1 MASTITNLINTI
13 DTTFPVS
20 GKNNDS
26 QGFRT
31 NFSIIQSALL
41 NTESE
46 LETIQTILGT
56 QGPTNDVNSYN
67 VTGTHVTAVNDLTIG
82 GSNVITVGN
91 NYSTVI
97 TAGGGSGNIVMAAN
111 TVTTTAV
118 DFIATNATTAT
129 SIYLTS
135 TAGILTSATF
145 TVGTTGYTATSVDYV
160 GNLIAVSPSVSISDL
175 QTVIANQTSITFL
188 NPLIPGQPSV
198 NTFINRALAGNVT
211 IGGDLFVN
219 GVLSGGG
226 FLNSLATNGYQQL
239 PGGMIMQWGQTA
251 VLTNDNTTITFP
263 IPFPNQCFIVIPAQY
278 TADQASNIN
287 VQTSAYRGTGPI
299 TSFNMF
305 ARSSERAAGIGWM
318 AIGY

>member
-239 PGGMIMQWGQTA
+239 PGGMIMQWGQTD

-305 ARSSERAAGIGWM
+305 ARSTERAAGISWM

>member
-111 TVTTTAV
+111 TVTTTA
-118 DFIATNATTAT
+118 
-129 SIYLTS
+129 IYLTS

-239 PGGMIMQWGQTA
+239 PGGMIMQWGQTD
-251 VLTNDNTTITFP
+251 VLTTDTTTISFP

-305 ARSSERAAGIGWM
+305 ARGTERAAGISWM

>member
-198 NTFINRALAGNVT
+198 NTFINRALADNVT

-239 PGGMIMQWGQTA
+239 PGGMIMQWGQTD
-251 VLTNDNTTITFP
+251 VLTTDTTTISFP

-305 ARSSERAAGIGWM
+305 ARGTERAAGIGWM

>member
-239 PGGMIMQWGQTA
+239 PGGMIMQWGQTN
-251 VLTNDNTTITFP
+251 VLTTDSTTISFP

-278 TADQASNIN
+278 DTDTGSVNN
-287 VQTSAYRGTGPI
+287 VQTSAYRGAGPI

-305 ARSSERAAGIGWM
+305 ARGTERAAGIGWM
-318 AIGY
+318 AIGH

>member
-305 ARSSERAAGIGWM
+305 ARGTERAAGIGWM

>member
-239 PGGMIMQWGQTA
+239 PGGMIMQWGQTN

-305 ARSSERAAGIGWM
+305 ARSTERAAGIGWM

>member
-239 PGGMIMQWGQTA
+239 PGGMIMQWGQTD

-305 ARSSERAAGIGWM
+305 ARSTERAAGIGWM

>member
-188 NPLIPGQPSV
+188 NPLIPGQPS
-198 NTFINRALAGNVT
+198 
-211 IGGDLFVN
+211 
-219 GVLSGGG
+219 
-226 FLNSLATNGYQQL
+226 FLNSLETNGYQQL
-239 PGGMIMQWGQTA
+239 PGGLIVQWGQTA

-263 IPFPNQCFIVIPAQY
+263 IPFPNQCFIVIPTQY
-278 TADQASNIN
+278 DTDSGSA
-287 VQTSAYRGTGPI
+287 SAYRGAGPI

-305 ARSSERAAGIGWM
+305 ARSTERAAGIGWM

>member
-13 DTTFPVS
+13 DTTFLVS

-305 ARSSERAAGIGWM
+305 ARGTERAAGIGWM

>member
-46 LETIQTILGT
+46 IKTIQAVLGT
-56 QGPTNDVNSYN
+56 QGPTTDINSYN
-67 VTGTHVTAVNDLTIG
+67 VTGTHVTAVNNLTIG
-82 GSNVITVGN
+82 GSNVVTVGN

-97 TAGGGSGNIVMAAN
+97 TAGGGSGNILMTNN
-111 TVTTTAV
+111 TVTTTAI

-135 TAGILTSATF
+135 AAGILTSATF
-145 TVGTTGYTATSVDYV
+145 TVGITGYRATSVDYV
-160 GNLIAVSPSVSISDL
+160 GNAIAVSPSVSISDL
-175 QTVIANQTSITFL
+175 QTVIANQTPITFL
-188 NPLIPGQPSV
+188 NPFIPGQVSV
-198 NTFINRALAGNVT
+198 NSLINQVFAGNVT

-226 FLNSLATNGYQQL
+226 FLNSLATNGYQKL
-239 PGGMIMQWGQTA
+239 PGGLIIQWGQTD

-263 IPFPNQCFIVIPAQY
+263 IPFPNQCYIVIPAQY

-287 VQTSAYRGTGPI
+287 VQTSAYRGAGPI
-299 TSFNMF
+299 SSFNMF
-305 ARSSERAAGIGWM
+305 GRSTERAAGIGWV
-318 AIGY
+318 AIGH

>member
-239 PGGMIMQWGQTA
+239 PGGMIMQWGQTN
-251 VLTNDNTTITFP
+251 VLTTDSTTISFP

-287 VQTSAYRGTGPI
+287 VQTSAYRGAGPI

-305 ARSSERAAGIGWM
+305 ARGTERAAGISWM